1 MIYPSAEECS
11 RVNGTWGKILIQ
23 IRGHGKDR
31 ICVRITDQG
40 CGIAPEQMHKLG
52 EPFYTTK
59 EKGTGLGMM
68 ISYKIIEDHQGT
80 MEIES
85 KMGEGT
91 TVSVYLPI
99 MTE

>member
-1 MIYPSAEECS
+1 M
-11 RVNGTWGKILIQ
+11 
-23 IRGHGKDR
+23 
-31 ICVRITDQG
+31 TDQG